1 MLRFID
7 LTGQITEDV
16 FEFAWYDT
24 ATDKFLDFEGSQ
36 TWQTWDDFVLDWD
49 PDKHTQFPLE
59 RFAALFPATKSEGD
73 DHDRE
78 IYCG

>member
-24 ATDKFLDFEGSQ
+24 VTDKFLDFEGFQAWRS
-36 TWQTWDDFVLDWD
+36 WDDFVLDWD
-49 PDKHTQFPLE
+49 PDKHPQFPLE
-59 RFAALFPATKSEGD
+59 RFEALFPKKG
-73 DHDRE
+73 
-78 IYCG
+78 

>member
-59 RFAALFPATKSEGD
+59 RFAALFPVTKDG
-73 DHDRE
+73 
-78 IYCG
+78 